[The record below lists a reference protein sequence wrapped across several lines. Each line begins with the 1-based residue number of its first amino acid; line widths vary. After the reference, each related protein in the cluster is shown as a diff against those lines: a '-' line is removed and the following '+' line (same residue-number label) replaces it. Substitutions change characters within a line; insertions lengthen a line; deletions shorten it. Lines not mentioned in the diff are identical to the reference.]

1 MAMQDQQSQHR
12 LCHEH
17 ISDARYAEERLVY
30 IKDQW
35 VFKILRNYFLQI
47 GQHRR
52 NERTQQV
59 HLIQSKVYP
68 SLLFMIVDMVKLQFA
83 MSYYFHFRSICLT
96 SGNPRNLIVISKTY
110 SSFLTKIQKGSQI
123 NGIDQHTLNC
133 VAHADCVIS
142 SGLNYLKS
150 ICVIFN
156 Y

>member
-1 MAMQDQQSQHR
+1 MAKTERCMAMQDQQSQHR

-17 ISDARYAEERLVY
+17 ISDAEERLVY

-59 HLIQSKVYP
+59 HFIQSKVYP

-83 MSYYFHFRSICLT
+83 MSYYFHFCAICLT
-96 SGNPRNLIVISKTY
+96 SGNRRNLIVMSKTY
-110 SSFLTKIQKGSQI
+110 SSFLTKIQKESQI
-123 NGIDQHTLNC
+123 NGIDQYTFNC
-133 VAHADCVIS
+133 VAHADCVIF
-142 SGLNYLKS
+142 LRFK
-150 ICVIFN
+150 FP
-156 Y
+156 